1 METSDHYIAVIAGTL
16 FIAAIVVGIFKLRQR
31 AKLRARWILSGHVKT
46 GQQWPWENRP
56 TEVARD

>member
-31 AKLRARWILSGHVKT
+31 AKLRARWMK
-46 GQQWPWENRP
+46 
-56 TEVARD
+56 